1 MQLDLVLLVLLVTS
15 TTFCNGQ
22 FFYHQQLAPVSQP
35 YAHPSVVENSVHEA
49 QLPPELSK
57 SSRFYKNP
65 HIAAALAKESWFT
78 DKEMPVLDREAEK
91 IPRDMV
97 YKLFKNA
104 GYIKRR

>member
-1 MQLDLVLLVLLVTS
+1 MQSMFVLFAFLVTS
-15 TTFCNGQ
+15 AAFCNGQ
-22 FFYHQQLAPVSQP
+22 FFYHQHLAPVSQP
-35 YAHPSVVENSVHEA
+35 YAHPSVVANAHREA

-57 SSRFYKNP
+57 SSRFYSNP
-65 HIAAALAKESWFT
+65 NIAAALAKQSWFT
-78 DKEMPVLDREAEK
+78 DKEMPVIDREAEK